1 MWGPVINPKSG
12 KSWRGFLLMSKICL
26 VYLRLG
32 LKALMGNERLNE
44 TLSMFSIV
52 AKSTFVF
59 KLSPHGSFFFAFFF
73 GLTAAVALRLNIST
87 YLV

>member
-59 KLSPHGSFFFAFFF
+59 KLSPHGSFFLLFFS
-73 GLTAAVALRLNIST
+73 V
-87 YLV
+87 